1 MSGHGTRIVVE
12 GGVGMLSSCS
22 VGPRAQDT
30 RIISILERQ
39 AALRRLPT
47 WDAVRAAWQR
57 LVSLSPGTQA
67 LAVVAVGPDGAA
79 ARVVDDTGG
88 DGAGLLAA
96 VTVGRHVNCD
106 LWLDADTA
114 SRRHLVVVAHGDT
127 LTSVDLRS
135 PLGTI
140 AAPLP
145 TKTGEP
151 LVVLV
156 GDVVVAAAVAGA
168 GRALPALPEVWSLPE
183 AGLVLRPAPRVSALV
198 HAGVNRI
205 ELPFDDGVLIGRS
218 ERCDVIV
225 LDEGVSRLHTALLR
239 IDGVPLVVDVGSSNG
254 THVRRHDGSEVALG
268 PARRACTLLAG
279 DVVEVG
285 GVDLVVHDL
294 RAPHDATPV
303 VADDPPRASP

>member
-1 MSGHGTRIVVE
+1 
-12 GGVGMLSSCS
+12 MLSSCS

-30 RIISILERQ
+30 RCISILERQ
-39 AALRRLPT
+39 AALRRLPS
-47 WDAVRAAWQR
+47 WDHVRAAWQR

-79 ARVVDDTGG
+79 ARVVDDTGA
-88 DGAGLLAA
+88 DGTGLLAA
-96 VTVGRHVNCD
+96 VTIGRHVNSD

-140 AAPLP
+140 AAPP
-145 TKTGEP
+145 PVAVGEP
-151 LVVLV
+151 LVVLI

-168 GRALPALPEVWSLPE
+168 GRALPALPEALTLPD

-225 LDEGVSRLHTALLR
+225 LDEGVSRLHAALLR
-239 IDGVPLVVDVGSSNG
+239 VDGVPLVVDVGSSNG
-254 THVRRHDGSEVALG
+254 THVRRKDGGEVALG
-268 PARRACTLLAG
+268 PARRACALLPG
-279 DVVEVG
+279 DIVEVG

-294 RAPHDATPV
+294 RAPLAATPIV
-303 VADDPPRASP
+303 VEEQASAAQ

>member
-1 MSGHGTRIVVE
+1 
-12 GGVGMLSSCS
+12 MLSSCS

-30 RIISILERQ
+30 RCISILERQ
-39 AALRRLPT
+39 AALRRLPS
-47 WDAVRAAWQR
+47 WDNVRAAWQR

-88 DGAGLLAA
+88 DGQGLLAA
-96 VTVGRHVNCD
+96 ITIGRHVNSD

-114 SRRHLVVVAHGDT
+114 SRRHLVVVAHGET
-127 LTSVDLRS
+127 LTSVDLRT

-140 AAPLP
+140 AAPP
-145 TKTGEP
+145 PVAMGAP
-151 LVVLV
+151 LVVLI
-156 GDVVVAAAVAGA
+156 GDVVVAAAIAGA
-168 GRALPALPEVWSLPE
+168 GRALPALPGSLSLPD

-225 LDEGVSRLHTALLR
+225 LDEGVSRLHAALLR
-239 IDGVPLVVDVGSSNG
+239 VDGVPLVVDVGSSNG
-254 THVRRHDGSEVALG
+254 THVKRQGGGEIALG
-268 PARRACTLLAG
+268 PARRACALLPG
-279 DVVEVG
+279 DIVEVG

-294 RAPHDATPV
+294 RAPRTPTPV
-303 VADDPPRASP
+303 AVHEQAEAAP